1 MKEIRA
7 VIQRFMLDK
16 VIDELQEL
24 PNLPGIT
31 MAMVYGFRRQGAGLN
46 PLDLDGEAKMARIEL
61 VVPDAL
67 AEKVIETIARAARTG
82 RSGDGKIFVYEVE
95 DVIKIR
101 TGERGERA
109 I

>member
-7 VIQRFMLDK
+7 VVQQLMANK
-16 VIDELQEL
+16 VIENLRDL
-24 PNLPGIT
+24 PHLPGFT
-31 MAMVYGFRRQGAGLN
+31 VSFVSGFSRSDPGTEPSQRI
-46 PLDLDGEAKMARIEL
+46 GEAPMTKIEL

-67 AEKVIETIARAARTG
+67 AEKVVETIAHAARTG
-82 RSGDGKIFVYEVE
+82 RSGDGKIFVYEVA

-101 TGERGERA
+101 TGEHGEAA